1 MGANGRNGTWH
12 WVRLGVGVCITV
24 ANSALRGPTQ
34 LPSLCSDSGRPS
46 ARLSKVEH
54 TEVGGTHWIALL
66 GKEPRA
72 MGTAKEA
79 MPNQVEA
86 VGWLWS
92 RVTFKLS
99 GSSSDC
105 PGHPNGFLDYPSIC
119 PANRLRAP

>member
-24 ANSALRGPTQ
+24 ASSALRGPTQ
-34 LPSLCSDSGRPS
+34 LPSLRSDPGRPS

-72 MGTAKEA
+72 VGTAEEA
-79 MPNQVEA
+79 MPNQVET

-99 GSSSDC
+99 GRE
-105 PGHPNGFLDYPSIC
+105 FL
-119 PANRLRAP
+119 RLSRASERVLRLSEHLPCKQA